1 MGTTQLEIIR
11 RQAQAAV
18 QNKVSGAQARIRRET
33 SLVAQASRLTGRALR
48 EGETALKG
56 RRWAAGGRTSGTT
69 VETAPAPVHPA
80 EDGYI
85 RRSPNFCHSGP
96 FLASEVGAW
105 RSLGRPVWCGPAEW
119 CRGVRTICRRKCA
132 GYEESPL
139 LLPVADGSCRELIRR
154 VLSRDDRTGL

>member
-85 RRSPNFCHSGP
+85 RRSPVQPVFQAADYHRRLVARGV
-96 FLASEVGAW
+96 LAGGLIAGGLGGVYVRGQVGI
-105 RSLGRPVWCGPAEW
+105 LGR
-119 CRGVRTICRRKCA
+119 
-132 GYEESPL
+132 
-139 LLPVADGSCRELIRR
+139 
-154 VLSRDDRTGL
+154 

>member
-69 VETAPAPVHPA
+69 VETTPAPVHPA

-85 RRSPNFCHSGP
+85 RRSPVQPVFQAADYHRRLVARGV
-96 FLASEVGAW
+96 LAVVLIAVALAGVYVLGQLGI
-105 RSLGRPVWCGPAEW
+105 LGR
-119 CRGVRTICRRKCA
+119 
-132 GYEESPL
+132 
-139 LLPVADGSCRELIRR
+139 
-154 VLSRDDRTGL
+154 